1 MIITRSCLPLVPEQG
16 TVGASGDLAPLS
28 HITLGLLGEGKM
40 WSPLTGLDD
49 ARLVLKKNGLK
60 PLTLRPKEGL
70 ALINGTQMITA
81 LGAEAVERAKYLA
94 LQADII
100 AALTVEVLKGNVAQF
115 DPDIHAARPHP
126 GQIEV
131 RTRYFIF
138 KQKKN
143 LK

>member
-1 MIITRSCLPLVPEQG
+1 MVPEQG

-28 HITLGLLGEGKM
+28 HIILGLIGEGKM
-40 WSPLTGLDD
+40 WSPSTGLDD
-49 ARLVLKKNGLK
+49 ASIVLEKNGLK
-60 PLTLRPKEGL
+60 PLKLKAKEGL

-81 LGAEAVERAKYLA
+81 LGAEAIERAKYLA

-115 DPDIHAARPHP
+115 DSDIHVARPHN

-131 RTRYFIF
+131 REIF
-138 KQKKN
+138 FFHHLN
-143 LK
+143 